1 MERILNQYYDQYFW
15 QLKCKDKFLQLQKN
29 LSGEERKGSA
39 PSETLLWPEW
49 VIIYRVF
56 WFLCFV
62 FLFLLLLLLLSDEIG
77 DQEFAKLVL

>member
-1 MERILNQYYDQYFW
+1 MTNTFGNLNVRINFCSY
-15 QLKCKDKFLQLQKN
+15 QKN

-49 VIIYRVF
+49 VIIYH
-56 WFLCFV
+56 V
-62 FLFLLLLLLLSDEIG
+62 FLFFVVFFVFVVVVTLSDEIG

>member
-1 MERILNQYYDQYFW
+1 MTNAFGNLNVRINFCSY
-15 QLKCKDKFLQLQKN
+15 QKN

-49 VIIYRVF
+49 VIIYHVF